1 MGYNIRVVRNYKKHF
16 GGVYMSNIYQING
29 YKNRKEYLVAMAEE
43 YGVDEETVFLMA
55 DMLGKDEDFDGLI
68 SMLEDY
74 EAYINL
80 MG

>member
-1 MGYNIRVVRNYKKHF
+1 
-16 GGVYMSNIYQING
+16 MSNIYQING
-29 YKNRKEYLVAMAEE
+29 YKNRKEYLFAMAEE

-74 EAYINL
+74 EGIY
-80 MG
+80 

>member
-1 MGYNIRVVRNYKKHF
+1 
-16 GGVYMSNIYQING
+16 MSNIYQING
-29 YKNRKEYLVAMAEE
+29 YKNRKEYLIAMAEE

-74 EAYINL
+74 EGIY
-80 MG
+80 